1 MPTKNDKSKTNT
13 STNTKSSGTKTSKSS
28 AGVSNAV
35 PSTKARDKVKDMDS
49 KRRGDTETFNL

>member
-1 MPTKNDKSKTNT
+1 MPTKNDKSNTNPP
-13 STNTKSSGTKTSKSS
+13 NKTKSSGTKNSKSS